1 MRLSTRSLTILYLD
15 SMTSDFEKNVS
26 IYIYI
31 YIYIYIKSSDKALD
45 SYKEKGIHW
54 NLNLRKCTGIG
65 KSLLY

>member
-15 SMTSDFEKNVS
+15 SMTSEFEKIYLH
-26 IYIYI
+26 IYINK
-31 YIYIYIKSSDKALD
+31 YIKSSDKALD

-54 NLNLRKCTGIG
+54 NLNLTKCTGIG